1 MLFEREKETRDLSEK
16 NKINTE
22 LKHLQKKIN
31 QLAERGELLGLN
43 KEQIKRINIEIVE
56 KIKRGENPKVIIQQF
71 EEKSQK

>member
-1 MLFEREKETRDLSEK
+1 LLFEREKETRDLSEK